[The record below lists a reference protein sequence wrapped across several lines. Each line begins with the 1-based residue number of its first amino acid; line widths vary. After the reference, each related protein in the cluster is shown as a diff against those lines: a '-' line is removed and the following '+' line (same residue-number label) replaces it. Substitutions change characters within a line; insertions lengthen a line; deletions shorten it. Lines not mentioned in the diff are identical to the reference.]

1 MRGSK
6 EHQKYYSL
14 KNYREGP
21 NTESG
26 ELASTRDQEGAK
38 VHNKDIENR
47 FGKHWAQPN
56 VSQRPA

>member
-14 KNYREGP
+14 KNYRQGP
-21 NTESG
+21 NNESG
-26 ELASTRDQEGAK
+26 ELASTCGQGEVK

-47 FGKHWAQPN
+47 SGK
-56 VSQRPA
+56 R